1 MVGNVIGMINSNGS
15 KNVELIFSVL
25 RLLTDKL
32 TAVEKIS
39 SKLKMNLSDAV
50 SQFKL
55 STFVELQLT
64 ELVLFKMSEGLSKL
78 TPLLEFTQVIELMQF
93 SKRESFDFPFRQSN
107 LASAK
112 HDFETL

>member
-1 MVGNVIGMINSNGS
+1 MINSNGS

-55 STFVELQLT
+55 SFVELQLT
-64 ELVLFKMSEGLSKL
+64 ELVLFKISEGLSKL

-93 SKRESFDFPFRQSN
+93 SKRESFNFPFRQSY

>member
-39 SKLKMNLSDAV
+39 SKLKMNLSDTV

-55 STFVELQLT
+55 SFAKLQLT
-64 ELVLFKMSEGLSKL
+64 ELVLFKISEGLSKL

-93 SKRESFDFPFRQSN
+93 SKRESFNFPFRQSY
-107 LASAK
+107 LESAK

>member
-55 STFVELQLT
+55 SFAELQLT
-64 ELVLFKMSEGLSKL
+64 ELVLFKISEGLSKL
-78 TPLLEFTQVIELMQF
+78 TPLLEFTQVFELMQF
-93 SKRESFDFPFRQSN
+93 SKRDSFNFPFRQSY

>member
-1 MVGNVIGMINSNGS
+1 MINSNGS

-55 STFVELQLT
+55 SFAKLQLT
-64 ELVLFKMSEGLSKL
+64 ELVLFKISEGLSKL

>member
-1 MVGNVIGMINSNGS
+1 MIGMINSNGS

-55 STFVELQLT
+55 SFAELQLT
-64 ELVLFKMSEGLSKL
+64 ELVYS
-78 TPLLEFTQVIELMQF
+78 
-93 SKRESFDFPFRQSN
+93 R
-107 LASAK
+107 
-112 HDFETL
+112 